1 MATMYLMNLEDR
13 AELARNQLDLVI
25 CRLRSVRAQ
34 SRPEEVEEAVS
45 LAATQ
50 LQQISE
56 LIGR

>member
-25 CRLRSVRAQ
+25 RRLRSVRAQ
-34 SRPEEVEEAVS
+34 SRPEEVEEAVG

-50 LQQISE
+50 LQQISD

>member
-25 CRLRSVRAQ
+25 RRLRSVRAQ
-34 SRPEEVEEAVS
+34 SRPEEVEEAVG

>member
-25 CRLRSVRAQ
+25 SRLRSVRAQ

>member
-25 CRLRSVRAQ
+25 RRLRSVRAQ
-34 SRPEEVEEAVS
+34 SRPEEVEEAVT

>member
-13 AELARNQLDLVI
+13 AELARTQLGLVI
-25 CRLRSVRAQ
+25 SRLRAVRVE
-34 SRPEEVEEAVS
+34 SRPDEVEEAVS